1 MGDRTGAG
9 PTGASDAPGT
19 AGPGRRAGSKTDASA
34 DGPEALAVLAVLD
47 GPDAPAVLDGRW
59 LRSAAVALARH
70 PSLWLTAVR
79 QALLV
84 AAPGWWRRRPFLP
97 LPPTD
102 YLRFRL
108 QTAYGGA
115 GERPPEPDDLVT
127 YLHWCRRFG

>member
-9 PTGASDAPGT
+9 PTGASEAPGT
-19 AGPGRRAGSKTDASA
+19 AGPGRRAGSETDASA
-34 DGPEALAVLAVLD
+34 DGPV
-47 GPDAPAVLDGRW
+47 APAVLDGRW
-59 LRSAAVALARH
+59 LRSAAAALARH

-79 QALLV
+79 QALV
-84 AAPGWWRRRPFLP
+84 MATPGWWHRRPFLP